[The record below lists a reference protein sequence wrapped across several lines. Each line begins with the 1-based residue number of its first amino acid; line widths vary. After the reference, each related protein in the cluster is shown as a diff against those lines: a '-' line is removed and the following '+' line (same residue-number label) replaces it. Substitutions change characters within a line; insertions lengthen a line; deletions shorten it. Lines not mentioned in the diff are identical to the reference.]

1 MDKSRFPSR
10 FSFIIFP
17 IIFFLS
23 FVAVKLLST
32 SMGFTEILADIVLIL
47 VIYYII
53 VAIYWIFFRKK

>member
-1 MDKSRFPSR
+1 MDKSKLPSR

-23 FVAVKLLST
+23 FVAIKLLFS
-32 SMGFTEILADIVLIL
+32 SLDFTEILTDIALIL

-53 VAIYWIFFRKK
+53 VAIYWFFFRKK